1 MIVNPPIEEY
11 LKQLLPERDPILEEM
26 ESFGYSINF
35 PILGP
40 LVGTVLL
47 QIATAIGAKRVLEL
61 GSGFGYSAYWFSL
74 GLPEDGKIYCTD
86 LSVKNKEKAEN
97 YFQRAGL
104 QNKLQFLVGD
114 ALEIMANLEGEFD
127 IILNDIQKTKY
138 PDVFEPAVKKL
149 RPGGIMVS
157 DNVLRRGKVVS
168 ESDDESVLA
177 IQQFNRIMFTSD
189 AVISSILP
197 IRDGLGICVKK

>member
-11 LKQLLPERDPILEEM
+11 LKQLLPGRDPILAEM
-26 ESFGYSINF
+26 ESFGYNINF

-47 QIATAIGAKRVLEL
+47 QLTTAIRAKRILEL

-74 GLPEDGKIYCTD
+74 GIPEDGKIFCTD
-86 LSVKNKEKAEN
+86 LSIKNKEKAEN
-97 YFQRAGL
+97 YFRRAGCE
-104 QNKLQFLVGD
+104 NKLQFMVGN
-114 ALEIMANLEGEFD
+114 ALEILHDLDGEFD
-127 IILNDIQKTKY
+127 IILNDVQKTKY
-138 PDVFEPAVKKL
+138 PDVLEPAIAKL
-149 RPGGIMVS
+149 RRGGILVT
-157 DNVLRRGKVVS
+157 DNVLRKGNVVA
-168 ESDDESVLA
+168 ESDDESVAA
-177 IQQFNRIMFTSD
+177 IQRFNKMMFESQ

>member
-11 LKQLLPERDPILEEM
+11 LKQLLPRRDPILLEM

-40 LVGTVLL
+40 LVGTILL
-47 QIATAIGAKRVLEL
+47 QLTTAIGAKRVLEL

-74 GLPEDGKIYCTD
+74 GIPEDGKIFCTD

-97 YFQRAGL
+97 YFQRAGFE
-104 QNKLQFLVGD
+104 NKLQFMVGD
-114 ALEIMANLEGEFD
+114 ALEILSGLNGEFD
-127 IILNDIQKTKY
+127 IILNDVQKTKY

-149 RPGGIMVS
+149 RRGGILVT
-157 DNVLRRGKVVS
+157 DNVLRKGNVVS
-168 ESDDESVLA
+168 ESEDENVVA
-177 IQQFNRIMFTSD
+177 IQRYNKMMFGSES
-189 AVISSILP
+189 VISSVLP
-197 IRDGLGICVKK
+197 VRDGLGICVKK

>member
-11 LKQLLPERDPILEEM
+11 LNQLLPERDPILEEM

-104 QNKLQFLVGD
+104 QNKLQFMVGD